1 MAFFELSRDG
11 FVGVDPNEKLPH
23 ELPPPSRDVA
33 FNGKMQRSS
42 KVDGLTLAQRNAA
55 LRKSKSDL
63 YTSLDEQERELR
75 ERESRRLAVKL
86 AKQQQYQTAIYGQ
99 PEAKAKQKALV
110 RRALLEQAAAKR
122 AQEDA
127 IRVAEMKLAPIA
139 IAQDKAVHEAR
150 VAERQV
156 SLAHRKA
163 VTIENAKVKLQHGLR
178 TQSRTTHTSVL
189 AP

>member
-99 PEAKAKQKALV
+99 PEAKAKQKYTCFARYHRACTKSQGETSQGSSATSIARAG
-110 RRALLEQAAAKR
+110 RRQTR
-122 AQEDA
+122 A
-127 IRVAEMKLAPIA
+127 RGCNT
-139 IAQDKAVHEAR
+139 R
-150 VAERQV
+150 R
-156 SLAHRKA
+156 
-163 VTIENAKVKLQHGLR
+163 
-178 TQSRTTHTSVL
+178 
-189 AP
+189 